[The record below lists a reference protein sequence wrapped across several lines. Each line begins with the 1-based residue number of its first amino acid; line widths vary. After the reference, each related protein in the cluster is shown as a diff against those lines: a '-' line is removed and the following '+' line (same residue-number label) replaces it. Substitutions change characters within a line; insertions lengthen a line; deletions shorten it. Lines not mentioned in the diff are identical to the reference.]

1 MLLATRPASDPTA
14 SPCLRATQPL
24 TTTNH
29 HHERP
34 SSARFLAYAAFCNF
48 TCGGSMKH
56 QSPELGCTG
65 TYQVMDLYL
74 ESLSIAHRKRE
85 ELLAK
90 LQVEELKE
98 LR

>member
-1 MLLATRPASDPTA
+1 
-14 SPCLRATQPL
+14 
-24 TTTNH
+24 
-29 HHERP
+29 
-34 SSARFLAYAAFCNF
+34 
-48 TCGGSMKH
+48 MKH

-90 LQVEELKE
+90 LKVEELKE